1 MKKSQVKSIYAFYY
15 FLTQCNSHFREKR
28 PGTWKLGNITETLL
42 AGFVV
47 QAGSAAISAHGSSGL
62 SLIIWKMHMRAG
74 IDVQGKEEKAIHLF
88 AIA

>member
-1 MKKSQVKSIYAFYY
+1 MKKSQVKSIYAFYC

-47 QAGSAAISAHGSSGL
+47 
-62 SLIIWKMHMRAG
+62 
-74 IDVQGKEEKAIHLF
+74 
-88 AIA
+88 